1 MYRIIYLS
9 SAIDSVDETELE
21 KLLLKARLYNI
32 ENNITGILLHI
43 DGDFIQVLE
52 GYKEKVVN
60 LYEKISSD
68 IRHKG
73 LIIVSKGEVEK
84 RQFNDW
90 SMGYKSTNYVEI
102 NKIDGL
108 KEFDRVALFSNNEKI
123 ALTFLTVF
131 LQAHK
136 NHINVK

>member
-1 MYRIIYLS
+1 
-9 SAIDSVDETELE
+9 
-21 KLLLKARLYNI
+21 
-32 ENNITGILLHI
+32 
-43 DGDFIQVLE
+43 
-52 GYKEKVVN
+52 
-60 LYEKISSD
+60 
-68 IRHKG
+68 
-73 LIIVSKGEVEK
+73 
-84 RQFNDW
+84 
-90 SMGYKSTNYVEI
+90 MGYKSTNYVEI